1 LSNELIISATQN
13 GSRIAL
19 LKDKQL
25 VEFHEELEGSK
36 FVVGDIYLGSVKKV
50 VQGLNAAFID
60 IGYEKDAFLHYL
72 DLGPQFASLMKFTKL
87 VRGKK
92 ITGGRLDKF
101 KSEKDIDKHGKITT
115 QLSKGLLL
123 PVQVVKEPISTKGPR
138 LSSELSIAGR
148 YLVLVPFSN
157 TVSVSKKISSSEERK
172 RLQRIIQSIKP
183 EGFGVI
189 IRTVAESKETAELD
203 RDLRNLVKMWDD
215 GMARMTAANGR
226 DKLIGEISKTSS
238 LLRDL
243 LNESFDNVHVDDKKI
258 FEEVKAY
265 IHTIAPEK
273 DKIVKLY
280 TGKAKIFEHYGIEK
294 QIKSAFG
301 QTVSLRGGGYL
312 IIEHTEALHVID
324 VNSGNKSTR
333 EESQETT
340 AASVNL
346 EAAKEVARQLRLRDM
361 GGIIVVDFID
371 MRTQEGRKLIYKT
384 MKDEMGLHDRAKHTV
399 LPLSK
404 FGLMQITRE
413 RVRPQMNII
422 TKEVCPTCNGTGS
435 ITASILITDQIEQ
448 HIEHLFVKQ
457 NEKELVLALHPFL
470 FAYYTKGI
478 ISKRVKMFFKYKRWV
493 KIVKDSSLGI
503 TEFHFLNKDGEEID
517 VAHKGEKI
525 TPESLADIKAAA
537 IDGDGRHKHKH
548 KVEISDDDESEEEDE
563 EEVEKP
569 RQHHRRKN
577 DQRGEHRGE
586 RKDRGDK
593 TDKGVKDDKDDK
605 ADTGEKGDKPENGEQ
620 RNDQN
625 RRHGRQQH
633 RQGERRQPQ
642 GERKEGERKEGD
654 NQNQNNP
661 NQRRGDNQRRDNQ
674 RGDQRRHNN
683 QQKNQQQQ
691 NNQQPPVN
699 QDQPVNEEPLNPI
712 IQNQVPVVPPPPVNP
727 ATEEAPKND
736 PRPPDNLTE

>member
-25 VEFHEELEGSK
+25 VEFHEEQEGSK

-72 DLGPQFASLMKFTKL
+72 DLGPQFSSLMKFTKL

-101 KSEKDIDKHGKITT
+101 KAEKDIDKHGKITQ

-215 GMARMTAANGR
+215 GMTRMTAANGR
-226 DKLIGEISKTSS
+226 DKLIGEINKTSS

-243 LNESFDNVHVDDKKI
+243 LNESFDNVTVDDKKI
-258 FEEVKAY
+258 FEEIKAY

-280 TGKAKIFEHYGIEK
+280 TGKAKVFEHYGIEK

-312 IIEHTEALHVID
+312 IIEHTEALHVVD

-340 AASVNL
+340 ALSVNL
-346 EAAKEVARQLRLRDM
+346 EAAKEIARQLRLRDM

-371 MRTQEGRKLIYKT
+371 MRSQDSRKLIYKT
-384 MKDEMGLHDRAKHTV
+384 MKDEMGDNDRAKHTV

-413 RVRPQMNII
+413 RVRPQMNIV

-457 NEKELVLALHPFL
+457 NETELVLALHPFL

-517 VAHKGEKI
+517 VAQKEKI
-525 TPESLADIKAAA
+525 TPETLADIKASIAEGKGKH
-537 IDGDGRHKHKH
+537 DHKHH
-548 KVEISDDDESEEEDE
+548 DVSGDEEEEEDDAE
-563 EEVEKP
+563 EQPRERRPKNDHGRRRDGRNNDRRRGDHKPGADQKSQQGGDQKSRDDQKP
-569 RQHHRRKN
+569 R
-577 DQRGEHRGE
+577 
-586 RKDRGDK
+586 
-593 TDKGVKDDKDDK
+593 
-605 ADTGEKGDKPENGEQ
+605 ENRNLPRTENQTEGTEQTEGEQ
-620 RNDQN
+620 QSESSQGTEKQGNERPQRQGDRRNQHGN
-625 RRHGRQQH
+625 RRHGDKRHHNDRRQQ
-633 RQGERRQPQ
+633 
-642 GERKEGERKEGD
+642 GD
-654 NQNQNNP
+654 HQNQKKKN
-661 NQRRGDNQRRDNQ
+661 DE
-674 RGDQRRHNN
+674 
-683 QQKNQQQQ
+683 QQSSEEQSGAVEKP
-691 NNQQPPVN
+691 QPPIVEKKPPIADEHPKPINEVN
-699 QDQPVNEEPLNPI
+699 QSP
-712 IQNQVPVVPPPPVNP
+712 
-727 ATEEAPKND
+727 D
-736 PRPPDNLTE
+736 PQSEN